1 MTGIAATLIRH
12 RGLVATLV
20 AREIKARYRGSVL
33 GFFWSLV
40 NPLLLL
46 GVYSLVFGYVLP
58 NRIPEIQPYGV
69 FLVSSLFAWIWTNTA
84 VIDGTTSLV
93 SNSGLIRKAVFPVA
107 VLPAVP
113 VFSNLVHFLLSLPIV
128 AGALVVARWLGYPV
142 SGWTVLLL
150 PLVVVVHMVAI
161 LGLALGFSA
170 LHVHFKDI
178 RDLIINVFQL
188 LFFLTPILY
197 PLDFVDFPLVRK
209 LIQFANPMTPF
220 ATAYQDVLFFG
231 VVPDIQTCLLALAWA
246 TVMWTLGAWMFKR
259 LSPGLAESV

>member
-1 MTGIAATLIRH
+1 MNGIAATLVRH

-69 FLVSSLFAWIWTNTA
+69 FLVTSLFAWIWTNTA

-113 VFSNLVHFLLSLPIV
+113 VFSNLVHFLLSLPII
-128 AGALVVARWLGYPV
+128 AGALLVAHWLGYAI
-142 SGWTVLLL
+142 SGWTVVLL
-150 PLVVVVHMVAI
+150 PLVIAVHLLAI
-161 LGLALGFSA
+161 LGLSLGFSA

-197 PLDFVDFPLVRK
+197 PLDFVKFPWIRA
-209 LIQFANPMTPF
+209 LIQWANPMTPF
-220 ATAYQDVLFFG
+220 AVAYQDVLFFG
-231 VVPDIQTCLLALAWA
+231 RVPDVVTCGLALGWA
-246 TVMWTLGAWMFKR
+246 ALMWAAGAWTFKR

>member
-1 MTGIAATLIRH
+1 MNGIAATLLKH

-58 NRIPEIQPYGV
+58 NRVPEIQPYGV
-69 FLVSSLFAWIWTNTA
+69 FLVTSLFAWIWTNTA
-84 VIDGTTSLV
+84 VIDGTTALI

-113 VFSNLVHFLLSLPIV
+113 VFANLVHFLLSLPIIAV
-128 AGALVVARWLGYPV
+128 ALAIARGLGYAL
-142 SGWTVLLL
+142 SGWSAMLL
-150 PLVVVVHMVAI
+150 PVVIFVHLMAI

-178 RDLIINVFQL
+178 RDLLINVFQL
-188 LFFLTPILY
+188 VFFLTPILY
-197 PLDFVDFPLVRK
+197 PLDFVKFPVIRA
-209 LIQFANPMTPF
+209 LIQWANPMTPF
-220 ATAYQDVLFFG
+220 AVAYQDLLFFG
-231 VVPDIQTCLLALAWA
+231 RLPGVTTCLLALGWA
-246 TVMWTLGAWMFKR
+246 FVMWAFGAWTFKR